1 MPIPWTRTGKGFG
14 FSRTDDGACPAEPWL
29 PQPPDW
35 GRYSVESQLAD
46 ERSFL
51 SLYRTALRL
60 RREHPALGRGTLRWL
75 DAEGLL
81 CFAREPGFLLAAN
94 LGAAPAQL
102 PAHREILLAS
112 GPVIHGSL
120 PPDTAAWLSS

>member
-1 MPIPWTRTGKGFG
+1 MPIPWTRAGQGLG

-51 SLYRTALRL
+51 VLYRSALRL
-60 RREHPALGRGTLRWL
+60 RRDHPALGRGTLRWL

-81 CFAREPGFLLAAN
+81 CFAVFR
-94 LGAAPAQL
+94 
-102 PAHREILLAS
+102 
-112 GPVIHGSL
+112 VHGGGLIGVVSTFGTARRVADALRRSPEFRSL
-120 PPDTAAWLSS
+120 